1 MLLLCLFSDHA
12 GFDPRMQLVFGTEEG
27 IASAYLSKGV
37 VVEGAAV
44 VLALRRALRPA
55 LLDVRHE
62 ADVGVSKGQVGAGAV
77 NVLAVGRDCLGVT
90 DINPMSKMD

>member
-1 MLLLCLFSDHA
+1 
-12 GFDPRMQLVFGTEEG
+12 MQLVFGTEEG
-27 IASAYLSKGV
+27 ISSAYLSKGV

-62 ADVGVSKGQVGAGAV
+62 ADVGVGEGQVRPGTV
-77 NVLAVGRDCLGVT
+77 HVLAVVRDCVRFVI
-90 DINPMSKMD
+90 DKAPIVVVA

>member
-1 MLLLCLFSDHA
+1 MD
-12 GFDPRMQLVFGTEEG
+12 QE
-27 IASAYLSKGV
+27 AYLSKGV

-62 ADVGVSKGQVGAGAV
+62 ADVGVGEGQVGAGAV
-77 NVLAVGRDCLGVT
+77 HVLAVGRDCLGVT
-90 DINPMSKMD
+90 DINIINPRSKMDL

>member
-1 MLLLCLFSDHA
+1 MKCVCNVFT
-12 GFDPRMQLVFGTEEG
+12 RTMQDLTQECNSSLDQE
-27 IASAYLSKGV
+27 AYLSKGV

-62 ADVGVSKGQVGAGAV
+62 ADVGVREGQVGAGPIH
-77 NVLAVGRDCLGVT
+77 VLAVVRNCG
-90 DINPMSKMD
+90 K